1 MLMDLM
7 MPRLATLEEVQA
19 VLELEKRYEWVP
31 SDIIPDVDI
40 MILIPTQVLIY
51 KKGEHF
57 FSARLGEEFSN
68 DLEEIQQWLA
78 KHG

>member
-1 MLMDLM
+1 M
-7 MPRLATLEEVQA
+7 MPRLASLEEIQA
-19 VLELEKRYEWVP
+19 TLELEKRYEWVP

-57 FSARLGEEFSN
+57 FTARLGEEFG
-68 DLEEIQQWLA
+68 DDIEEIKKWFA
-78 KHG
+78 SHV